1 MGNLIIFSRIVEL
14 LFVISSLLAI
24 TMVIAQF
31 SRNPHWSVRMFDFP
45 VKQLVIIQLLLT
57 GCLILL
63 VITTT
68 YQLPLWLL
76 PAANIP
82 TAILLY
88 SIYPYTKLHRKDLGN
103 AVDSNDKRI
112 RVLSANVYMYNSDFQ
127 RLIDQIREYRPDCI
141 LLLET
146 DLNWLEGLEGIES
159 EYPYTLQYPLG
170 NTYGLL
176 FYSKYKLL
184 QPQIRF
190 MLKSDIPSIKTQLEL
205 APGLTTWFYGVHP
218 EPPSPTENESSEP
231 RDIELLMLAREIR
244 KLKGPVVFAGDFN
257 DVAWSHTTRLFRR
270 YSGLLDPRVGRGS
283 FSTFHVKY
291 PLFRWPLDHCFLSSH
306 FKINEMKVLPSIG
319 SDHFPMLI
327 DISLDK
333 DHKHHTPTAQ
343 PEDVAEV
350 INKLDNAE
358 EYD

>member
-1 MGNLIIFSRIVEL
+1 MGNLVIFSGIVEIL
-14 LFVISSLLAI
+14 LVLSTLLAI
-24 TMVIAQF
+24 FMVTAHF

-45 VKQLVIIQLLLT
+45 VKQLVSSQLILT
-57 GCLILL
+57 TTLALL
-63 VITTT
+63 VITTA
-68 YQLPLWLL
+68 YQLPLWWLML
-76 PAANIP
+76 ANIP
-82 TAILLY
+82 TIILLY
-88 SIYPYTKLHRKDLGN
+88 SIYPYTIFHRKDLKTASG
-103 AVDSNDKRI
+103 SGESI
-112 RVLSANVYMYNSDFQ
+112 RLLSANVFMYNNDYQ
-127 RLIDQIREYRPDCI
+127 RLIDQIDKNQPDCI

-146 DLNWLEGLEGIES
+146 DLNWLKGLEEIEAA
-159 EYPYTLQYPLG
+159 YPYTLKYPLA

-184 QPQIRF
+184 EPQIRF
-190 MLKSDIPSIKTQLEL
+190 ILKSDIPSIKTRLEL

-218 EPPSPTENESSEP
+218 EPPSPTESESSEP

-244 KLKGPVVFAGDFN
+244 KLNGPVIFAGDFN

-306 FKINEMKVLPSIG
+306 FRINEMQVLPSIG

-327 DISLDK
+327 DMNLDP
-333 DHKHHTPTAQ
+333 DHNHHTPMAQ

-350 INKLDNAE
+350 VDKLEHAE